1 MPELLIQTCPGQHE
15 RDERF
20 ALVAVSDARVQRVS
34 EALSGE
40 AMRALLEGRGE
51 PAWHVTA
58 RLAIARQQLADADC
72 RPLLLSAAS
81 TRRPDPAAPLR
92 DTARS

>member
-20 ALVAVSDARVQRVS
+20 ALVAIDVSGARVQRVS
-34 EALSGE
+34 EVLSGE
-40 AMRALLEGRGE
+40 AMRTLLEGRGE

-72 RPLLLSAAS
+72 RPSVLSA
-81 TRRPDPAAPLR
+81 R
-92 DTARS
+92 